1 MGWFGGVGC
10 RDDAKLETT
19 RFAIFVCITIL
30 FIAVCFWLC
39 IPVCLHCNCF
49 ALQFFVALQCLLHC
63 RVLYCSCF
71 CNSRI
76 SGISRKAMISKV
88 LHDFVLSRSQ
98 SRSHS
103 ILFSQIGYRIPSR
116 SEKHAIYVHYA
127 PGPRGRLR
135 GTHLEEEGRI
145 KEEEGRKKEGRK
157 KGG

>member
-1 MGWFGGVGC
+1 MGWFWGVGC

-19 RFAIFVCITIL
+19 RFAICVLHYNFVHCCL
-30 FIAVCFWLC
+30 FLLCIAVCLRC
-39 IPVCLHCNCF
+39 RCF

-76 SGISRKAMISKV
+76 SGISRKSMISKV

-103 ILFSQIGYRIPSR
+103 ILFSQISYRIPSR

-135 GTHLEEEGRI
+135 GTHFEAGTS
-145 KEEEGRKKEGRK
+145 
-157 KGG
+157 